1 MQVVDRSLAFMDGPG
16 GVAGLMRAHDWSRS
30 AVGAPDTWPSSLRTV
45 LQILM
50 TSRYAMWM
58 AWGPERTFFCNDAYR
73 PTLGAKQDWLGVPAA
88 TVWAEIW
95 SEVEPRIDRVMTT
108 GEATWDEALLLI
120 LERNGFPEE
129 TYHTFSY
136 SPLADDTGD
145 INGMLCVVT
154 EVTGRVIGERRLGLL
169 SNLGPHLARARGR
182 DEIWQGVSAV
192 LDGGSR
198 DLPEVAAYLFE
209 GADRTISRTLS
220 SNAADPPLGRG
231 DYGPIEAIRG
241 GATQMLVEATDSV
254 PSPVWDRP
262 STHVLYV
269 PITAQ
274 GQSEPVGVLMAAL
287 NPYRPF
293 DADYH
298 AFVDLFVGQISAG
311 LTAVRNLAAE
321 RERAEALAAIDR
333 AKMAFFSNVSHEFR
347 TPLTLMLGPL
357 EDALAEPGQTR
368 TQHDRLA
375 VAHRNSQRLL
385 RLVNALLDFSRVE
398 AGRVEATFR
407 PTDLARL
414 TTELASS
421 FQSATDRAELELII
435 DAPPLR
441 EPVFVDPE
449 MWEKIV
455 LNLVSNAFKFTFAG
469 TIEVVLRD
477 DGAGH
482 ARLTVRDTGTG
493 IPAHELPRV
502 FERFH
507 RVEGAAGR
515 SFEGSGIGL
524 ALVQELVRQHGGE
537 IAVAS
542 RVAGPDGGG
551 GTTFTV
557 TIPFGAGHLPADRV
571 AAPVEQRHASGGPGP
586 RARAHAV
593 EALGWLPERGPA
605 SLGQEET
612 LPRAFA
618 TGAVPRILLA
628 DDNADLRGYIARLLG
643 DRGYEVETVHD
654 GVEALEHL
662 RRRRPELLVTDVMMP
677 RLDGFGLVAAVRDDA
692 TLRDLPVIMLSA
704 RAGEEARIEG
714 LASGADDYLVK
725 PFSARELL
733 ARVTAT
739 LGMARIRADAAAA
752 IRKTEARSAA
762 VLEGM
767 AEGYVLVDADFRV
780 LQVNAEAVRND
791 GHDAANAIGRS
802 YWDLWPRSAAVAPA
816 EQLRRAMSDR
826 AGVTVDDIQLRPG
839 DDATWIELRAYP
851 AGEGLAVFQ
860 RDISERKRAERE
872 LQAFNETLE
881 EQVAERTRE
890 RDRTWNNAQDLLLV
904 LDGEGIFHAVN
915 PAWTHVL
922 GYRESELVGHPV
934 LEFVHPDDHAAT
946 RGALTTVQE
955 TTLPIFENRYRH
967 ANGSWRWI
975 AWVASHEGEL
985 IYASGR
991 NVTDEKA
998 AAAELGTA
1006 QEQLRQS
1013 QKMEAVGQLTG
1024 GLAHDFNNLLT
1035 GITGSLELLQIR
1047 VRKGETADLDR
1058 YINAAQGAARRAA
1071 ALTHRLLAFSRRQT
1085 LDPKPTDVNRLIA
1098 DLEDLIRRT
1107 VGLSVEIDVIGTAGL
1122 WSALVD
1128 QNQLESAL
1136 LNLCING
1143 RDAMPDGGR
1152 LTIETANKWL
1162 DERAARE
1169 RDLPPGQY
1177 LSICVTDNG
1186 TGMTPEVKQRAFD
1199 PFFTTKPLGAGT
1211 GLGLSMVYGFA
1222 RQSGG
1227 QVRIYSEL
1235 GQGTTIC
1242 IYLPRHASKS
1252 SRDDTFAVDDPS
1264 GGADGVAATVD
1275 GQTVLVVDD
1284 EPTVRMLVV
1293 EVLEAMGCATIEA
1306 QDGAAGLKVLQSS
1319 ARLDL
1324 LITDV
1329 GLPGGVNGRQVADA
1343 GRMLRPGLK
1352 TLFITGY
1359 AENAVIG
1366 NGYLESGMQVLT
1378 KPFTIEALSRRV
1390 DELLAAD

>member
-1 MQVVDRSLAFMDGPG
+1 M
-16 GVAGLMRAHDWSRS
+16 MRAHDWSRTPI
-30 AVGAPDTWPSSLRTV
+30 GTPDTWPSSLRAV
-45 LQILM
+45 LQIVM

-73 PTLGAKQDWLGVPAA
+73 PTLGAKRDWLGAPAA

-95 SEVEPRIDRVMTT
+95 AEVSPRIDRVMTI

-136 SPLADDTGD
+136 SPLADDSGA

-154 EVTGRVIGERRLGLL
+154 EVTARVIGERRLGLL
-169 SNLGPHLARARGR
+169 SDLAPRITRARER
-182 DEIWQGVSAV
+182 DDIWRGVEAV
-192 LDGGSR
+192 LADGSR
-198 DLPEVAAYLFE
+198 DLPQVAAFVFE
-209 GADRTISRTLS
+209 GPERTFSRKLS
-220 SNAADPPLGRG
+220 TGATDGSFAAGDPESMTTRAL
-231 DYGPIEAIRG
+231 EAIRG
-241 GATQMLVEATDSV
+241 GATEMLVEDPDGT
-254 PSPVWDRP
+254 PSRAWSKP
-262 STHVLYV
+262 STHRLYV
-269 PITAQ
+269 PIAAQ
-274 GQSEPVGVLMAAL
+274 GHAEPIGVLVAGL

-298 AFVDLFVGQISAG
+298 AFIDLFVGQIAAG
-311 LTAVRNLAAE
+311 LTAIHNLEAE
-321 RERAEALAAIDR
+321 RQRAEALAAIDR
-333 AKMAFFSNVSHEFR
+333 AKTAFFSNVSHEFR

-368 TQHDRLA
+368 AQHERIEI
-375 VAHRNSQRLL
+375 AHRNSQRLL
-385 RLVNALLDFSRVE
+385 RLVNSLLDFSRVE
-398 AGRVEATFR
+398 AGRAEATFR
-407 PTDLARL
+407 PTDLASL
-414 TTELASS
+414 TAELASS
-421 FQSATDRAELELII
+421 FRSATEKANLQFTVDT
-435 DAPPLR
+435 PPLR
-441 EPVFVDPE
+441 EPVYVDPE

-455 LNLVSNAFKFTFAG
+455 LNLVSNAFKFTFEGA
-469 TIEVVLRD
+469 IVIALRD
-477 DGAGH
+477 DGAGR
-482 ARLTVRDTGTG
+482 AQLSVRDTGTG
-493 IPAHELPRV
+493 IPEHELPRV

-507 RVEGAAGR
+507 RVEGATGR

-524 ALVQELVRQHGGE
+524 ALVQELVRQHGGTIE
-537 IAVAS
+537 VAS
-542 RVAGPDGGG
+542 SMDGPDGH

-557 TIPFGAGHLPADRV
+557 SIPFGADHLPADRV
-571 AAPVEQRHASGGPGP
+571 AAPVAERRSRQRG
-586 RARAHAV
+586 RAYAA
-593 EALGWLPERGPA
+593 EALSWLPETDLKVRGHEDDV
-605 SLGQEET
+605 QQV
-612 LPRAFA
+612 FA
-618 TGAVPRILLA
+618 PGAAPRIVVA

-643 DRGYEVETVHD
+643 DRGYDVAAVND

-662 RRRRPELLVTDVMMP
+662 RKTRPALLVTDVMMP
-677 RLDGFGLVAAVRDDA
+677 RLDGFGLLAAIRADA
-692 TLRDLPVIMLSA
+692 GLRDLPVIMLSA
-704 RAGEEARIEG
+704 RAGEEAQIEG
-714 LASGADDYLVK
+714 LAAGADDYLIK

-739 LGMARIRADAAAA
+739 LGLARIRAEATAA
-752 IRKTEARSAA
+752 IRETEARSAA

-767 AEGYVLVDADFRV
+767 TEGYVLVDADFRV
-780 LQVNAEAVRND
+780 LQVNAEAARND
-791 GHDAANAIGRS
+791 GHDPADAIGRS
-802 YWDLWPRSAAVAPA
+802 YWDLWPRSAEPA
-816 EQLRRAMSDR
+816 LAAQLRRAMSER
-826 AGVTVDDIQLRPG
+826 VAATLEDIQLRDG
-839 DDATWIELRAYP
+839 IDDTWIEVRAYP
-851 AGEGLAVFQ
+851 AGAGLAVFQ
-860 RDISERKRAERE
+860 RDISERKRSERA

-881 EQVAERTRE
+881 QQVAQRTRE

-904 LDGEGIFHAVN
+904 LDGQGVIHAVN
-915 PAWTHVL
+915 PAWTSIL
-922 GYRESELVGHPV
+922 GYRESELVGRSV
-934 LEFVHPDDHAAT
+934 LDFVLPDDEVAT
-946 RGALTTVQE
+946 RGALTGVREPGFPT
-955 TTLPIFENRYRH
+955 FENRYRH
-967 ANGSWRWI
+967 ADGSVRWI
-975 AWVASHEGEL
+975 SWVASFEDEL

-991 NVTDEKA
+991 NVTREKEA
-998 AAAELGTA
+998 ATELETA

-1035 GITGSLELLQIR
+1035 GISGSLELLQVR
-1047 VRKGETADLDR
+1047 VRKGQTADLDR

-1071 ALTHRLLAFSRRQT
+1071 SLTHRLLAFSRRQT

-1107 VGLSVEIDVIGTAGL
+1107 VGLSVEIDVVGAAGL

-1162 DERAARE
+1162 DERAARD

-1186 TGMTPEVKQRAFD
+1186 TGMTREVEQRAFD

-1235 GQGTTIC
+1235 GHGTTIC
-1242 IYLPRHASKS
+1242 IYLPRHASDSVLEASDEAEGAPPIAS
-1252 SRDDTFAVDDPS
+1252 SVNGHA
-1264 GGADGVAATVD
+1264 
-1275 GQTVLVVDD
+1275 VLVVDD

-1293 EVLEAMGCATIEA
+1293 EVLETMGCSTIEA
-1306 QDGAAGLKVLQSS
+1306 QDGANALKVLQS
-1319 ARLDL
+1319 ATRLDL

-1329 GLPGGVNGRQVADA
+1329 GLPGGINGRQVADA
-1343 GRMLRPGLK
+1343 GRQLRPGLK

-1366 NGYLESGMQVLT
+1366 NGYLEAGMQVLT
-1378 KPFTIEALSRRV
+1378 KPFTIEALARRIA
-1390 DELLAAD
+1390 ELLKAD